1 MSKIFRRKGLAL
13 LSGILCL
20 LAAAIVVAVLINDPH
35 KPDTRPWSAW
45 VQANFTRTIQ
55 VNGANQVL
63 AKTGWTYFGLFKG
76 YKVKSYSANYEGLR
90 THYFEVFKEFKDVFN
105 LKILYAVIGCLV
117 VSGIAL
123 ILCAGLSFYNEF
135 TKSSYV
141 IFGSLGVYICNGVA
155 FFFMLCAVGLFSGL
169 YHQQIKKNVLTSSEI
184 KDGFNSEDNASLNF
198 SFWILVGACFLPLI
212 NMLLTFLNSAR
223 AKSYFNKTTT
233 IPTTNVDG
241 MMLY

>member
-1 MSKIFRRKGLAL
+1 MGKICRRNSLFFFAGLLALCAIGAITYAL
-13 LSGILCL
+13 LSEELVSCKIRRN
-20 LAAAIVVAVLINDPH
+20 VSN
-35 KPDTRPWSAW
+35 
-45 VQANFTRTIQ
+45 
-55 VNGANQVL
+55 
-63 AKTGWTYFGLFKG
+63 KTFDAGWKKFGLIRGCEEIQPFKFG
-76 YKVKSYSANYEGLR
+76 GSAR
-90 THYFEVFKEFKDVFN
+90 DKCFQVFKEFDNVFN

-117 VSGIAL
+117 VGGIVL
-123 ILCAGLSFYNEF
+123 ILSAGLSFYNEF

-141 IFGSLGVYICNGVA
+141 ILGSVGLYIFNGVA

-169 YHQQIKKNVLTSSEI
+169 YHQQIKKNVLKSSEI
-184 KDGFNSEDNASLNF
+184 DEGFNSEDNASLKF

-233 IPTTNVDG
+233 IPTSNVDG